1 MRKAIS
7 LEGLSICPEAAVCL
21 GALESLLARGEVCE
35 ELHTHPP

>member
-1 MRKAIS
+1 
-7 LEGLSICPEAAVCL
+7 VCL